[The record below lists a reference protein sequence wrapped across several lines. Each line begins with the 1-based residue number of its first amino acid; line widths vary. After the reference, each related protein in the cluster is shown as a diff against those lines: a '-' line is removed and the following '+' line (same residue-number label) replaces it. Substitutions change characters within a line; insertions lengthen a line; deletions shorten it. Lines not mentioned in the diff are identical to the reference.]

1 MPATLAGAPANVAVQ
16 AHRAGVSAGFLGRGG
31 QGYVRGLPGGH
42 PGALR
47 RGDPGP
53 IPGPGLRHHLGL
65 CAAQPR
71 GRPGFQLFTATPART
86 PALRYEDVD
95 LSLLEPCKLLC
106 FGSLLLTAEPSR
118 STVER
123 LVRYAK
129 AQGKITAYDPNW
141 RPPLWKGREE
151 EGVQRMKSLIPLA
164 DIMKV
169 SGEELELLT
178 GKESL
183 EEGAWALLEQGVS
196 LAVVTLGA
204 RGCKAFAPGL
214 SLEKPTYDTKVKD
227 TTGSGDSF
235 FGALLARIIQSGKRP
250 EQLSPE
256 ELGDF
261 LDFANAA
268 GSTCATKTGAI
279 PALPTT
285 QEIEACRRNVP
296 LLHV

>member
-1 MPATLAGAPANVAVQ
+1 M
-16 AHRAGVSAGFLGRGG
+16 
-31 QGYVRGLPGGH
+31 
-42 PGALR
+42 
-47 RGDPGP
+47 
-53 IPGPGLRHHLGL
+53 
-65 CAAQPR
+65 
-71 GRPGFQLFTATPART
+71 
-86 PALRYEDVD
+86 D

-227 TTGSGDSF
+227 TQGEGHDRLR
-235 FGALLARIIQSGKRP
+235 GQLLWG
-250 EQLSPE
+250 
-256 ELGDF
+256 
-261 LDFANAA
+261 AA
-268 GSTCATKTGAI
+268 GQDYPVRQAAGA
-279 PALPTT
+279 ALPRGAGGLFGLRQRGGLHLRYQDRGHPGAAHHPGDRGLP
-285 QEIEACRRNVP
+285 QECAAPPRVTEKRKGPAAQKGELVLFILCKQRET
-296 LLHV
+296 